1 MNDAA
6 ATAKLCSPAAKHAYF
21 SQELINLP
29 CVAVLLTV
37 LLLQVRDAA
46 EKRRLDERQLQ
57 GLAAGGS
64 PSAFLL
70 QPDLSFDYNSE

>member
-1 MNDAA
+1 M
-6 ATAKLCSPAAKHAYF
+6 LF
-21 SQELINLP
+21 SVEPLRM
-29 CVAVLLTV
+29 AVLLIAPYLH

>member
-1 MNDAA
+1 M
-6 ATAKLCSPAAKHAYF
+6 
-21 SQELINLP
+21 
-29 CVAVLLTV
+29 AVLLSV
-37 LLLQVRDAA
+37 RYLPLLLQVRDAA

>member
-1 MNDAA
+1 
-6 ATAKLCSPAAKHAYF
+6 
-21 SQELINLP
+21 
-29 CVAVLLTV
+29 LLLL

-70 QPDLSFDYNSE
+70 QPDLSYDYNSE